1 MPILTP
7 MPRPKEFNPD
17 HALDSALEC
26 FKRNGFNGASM
37 STLTKEMGVGRASIY
52 ATYGDKRALFMNA
65 LGEYTDAT
73 IGFFMARLEA
83 AEDPIEGIRALVR
96 DIAAWSACDDG
107 RFGCFLINSTS
118 ELAANDPEIRAFV
131 ARSFER
137 IENGYLRALERAQA
151 QGAIGSDKDVRSL
164 ARLLCATVVGLRVIG
179 KARPD
184 AQLLGDIAEGAL
196 RCLE

>member
-1 MPILTP
+1 MLTP

-26 FKRNGFNGASM
+26 FKRHGFNGASM

-65 LGEYTDAT
+65 LAEYTDAT
-73 IGFFMARLEA
+73 IGFFIARLDA
-83 AEDPIEGIRALVR
+83 AEDPIEGIRSLVR
-96 DIAAWSACDDG
+96 DIASWSACDDG
-107 RFGCFLINSTS
+107 RFGCFLVNSTS
-118 ELAANDPEIRAFV
+118 ELAATDPEIRAFV

-137 IENGYLRALERAQA
+137 IENGYLRALERARSR
-151 QGAIGSDKDVRSL
+151 GAFGADRDLRSL
-164 ARLLCATVVGLRVIG
+164 ARFLGATVIGLRVIG

-184 AQLLGDIAEGAL
+184 PEVLGDIAESAL

>member
-1 MPILTP
+1 V
-7 MPRPKEFNPD
+7 PRPKEFDPGQ
-17 HALDSALEC
+17 ALDSALEC

-65 LGEYTDAT
+65 LAEYTDAT
-73 IGFFMARLEA
+73 IGFFVTRLDA

-96 DIAAWSACDDG
+96 DIALWSACDDG
-107 RFGCFLINSTS
+107 RFGCFLVNSAS
-118 ELAANDPEIRAFV
+118 ELAAIDPEVRAFV

-137 IENGYLRALERAQA
+137 IEGGYLRALERAKEHGKI
-151 QGAIGSDKDVRSL
+151 GADKDLRAL
-164 ARLLCATVVGLRVIG
+164 ARFLCAAVIGLRVVG
-179 KARPD
+179 KARPEPE
-184 AQLLGDIAEGAL
+184 LLRDIAENAL

>member
-1 MPILTP
+1 V
-7 MPRPKEFNPD
+7 PRPKEFNPD

-26 FKRNGFNGASM
+26 FKRHGFNGASM

-65 LGEYTDAT
+65 LAEYTDAT
-73 IGFFMARLEA
+73 IGFFIARLDA
-83 AEDPIEGIRALVR
+83 AEDPIEGIRSLVR
-96 DIAAWSACDDG
+96 DIAMWSSCDDG
-107 RFGCFLINSTS
+107 RFGCFLVNSTS
-118 ELAANDPEIRAFV
+118 ELAANDPEVRAYV

-137 IENGYLRALERAQA
+137 IENGYIRALERARDLGKI
-151 QGAIGSDKDVRSL
+151 GADKDIRSL
-164 ARLLCATVVGLRVIG
+164 ARLLCATVIGLRVIG

-184 AQLLGDIAEGAL
+184 PELLGDIASSAL

>member
-1 MPILTP
+1 MLAP
-7 MPRPKEFNPD
+7 MPRPKEFNPT

-26 FKRNGFNGASM
+26 FKRHGFNGATM

-65 LGEYTDAT
+65 LAEYTDTT
-73 IGFFMARLEA
+73 IGFFIARLDA
-83 AEDPIEGIRALVR
+83 AEDPIEGIRSLVR
-96 DIAAWSACDDG
+96 DIAAWAACDDG

-118 ELAANDPEIRAFV
+118 ELAANDPEIRDFV
-131 ARSFER
+131 AQSFER
-137 IENGYLRALERAQA
+137 IENGYLRTLERARS
-151 QGAIGSDKDVRSL
+151 QGALGSDRDLRSL
-164 ARLLCATVVGLRVIG
+164 ARFLCATVIGLRVIG

-184 AQLLGDIAEGAL
+184 PELLGDIAASAL